1 MNIVDVKFKVRCEMP
16 NCKQMADIKIEKSG
30 FVRSAGLYL
39 CKECTSKLYTELAK
53 KFVPKSPDNMLNKRK
68 IKKGEPNG

>member
-1 MNIVDVKFKVRCEMP
+1 MIIADVKFKVRCEMP

-39 CKECTSKLYTELAK
+39 CKDCMNELYVELAK
-53 KFVPKSPDNMLNKRK
+53 RIVPKSPDNMLNKKK
-68 IKKGEPNG
+68 IKKGEVNG